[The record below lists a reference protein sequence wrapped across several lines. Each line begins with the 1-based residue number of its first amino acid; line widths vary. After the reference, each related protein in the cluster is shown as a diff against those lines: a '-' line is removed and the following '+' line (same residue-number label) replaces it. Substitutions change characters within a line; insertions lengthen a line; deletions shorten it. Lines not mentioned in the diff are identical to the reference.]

1 MSQQKEEETISI
13 RTKLLYY
20 NVFQIKFISNRNERR
35 QRYLELSILEL
46 SKILMNEFWYEYA
59 KPKFG
64 EKTKLCDMD
73 TNIVYIK
80 TD

>member
-1 MSQQKEEETISI
+1 
-13 RTKLLYY
+13 
-20 NVFQIKFISNRNERR
+20 
-35 QRYLELSILEL
+35 
-46 SKILMNEFWYEYA
+46 MNEFWYEYA